1 MIPRFSQLEAV
12 LPRIAQ
18 DAGIM
23 LLQMQEE
30 VQVIDQSYKDF
41 VTDADL
47 KSEEFIIRELKR
59 EFPGIPTYAEESGGS
74 PKTEG
79 PLWVIDPIDGTVN
92 FAHCDDH
99 WSVSIALA
107 VDGKS
112 IAGAVDIP
120 KQEMSFYADYAM
132 ERYSSGLS
140 KTSRLKDAHI
150 WTDWAPDVDRTVL
163 TLKRLRESTLLP
175 EIRLS
180 CTASMA
186 ALVIGKIDGY
196 VHINPTPFDFAAMA
210 LVVEKFG
217 GTVTELDGSPWNAFS
232 KSIVASN
239 GLLHDQILRIV
250 HY

>member
-18 DAGIM
+18 QAGS
-23 LLQMQEE
+23 LLLHMQKE

-47 KSEEFIIRELKR
+47 QSEAFIIRELKR

-74 PKTEG
+74 PETNG
-79 PLWVIDPIDGTVN
+79 PLWIIDPIDGTVN
-92 FAHCDDH
+92 FAHGDDR

-112 IAGAVDIP
+112 IAGAVHLP
-120 KQEMSFYADYAM
+120 RMNLAFYADHAM
-132 ERYSSGLS
+132 ERYLGRLS
-140 KTSRLKDAHI
+140 KTTRIKDAHI
-150 WTDWAPDVDRTVL
+150 WTDWAPDVDHTVL
-163 TLKRLRESTLLP
+163 VLKRLREHTLLP

-186 ALVIGKIDGY
+186 ALALGKIDGY
-196 VHINPTPFDFAAMA
+196 VHVNPTPFDFAAMA

-217 GTVTELDGSPWNAFS
+217 GMVTELDGSPWHAFS

-239 GLLHDQILRIV
+239 GLLHDQILHIV
-250 HY
+250 ND